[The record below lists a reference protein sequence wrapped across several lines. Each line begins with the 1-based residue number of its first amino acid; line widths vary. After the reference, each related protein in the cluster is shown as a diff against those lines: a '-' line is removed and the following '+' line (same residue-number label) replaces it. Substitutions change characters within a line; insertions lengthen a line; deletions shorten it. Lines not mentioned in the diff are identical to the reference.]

1 MTVTTF
7 FRPESDEDDGDDF
20 EDDVAISS
28 VDTDDKSPTHNPGM
42 ISAQVG
48 GCMNDLNV
56 IRMMPYATQ
65 MVPPMSL
72 PLSTSDLWL
81 YYAAAVGCRCPR
93 HRHSS
98 SSSSCSIASAE
109 EIHVHGLGCFCV
121 VGGNC
126 TKETKDQKIRARSDF
141 KERRRV
147 LSDHGAPVR
156 CPTAPFRLPPLAAR
170 HR

>member
-7 FRPESDEDDGDDF
+7 FRPESDEGDGNDF

-81 YYAAAVGCRCPR
+81 YYAAAVGCRCRR

-98 SSSSCSIASAE
+98 SSSSCSITRLSR
-109 EIHVHGLGCFCV
+109 H
-121 VGGNC
+121 
-126 TKETKDQKIRARSDF
+126 
-141 KERRRV
+141 RRRRFMFMV
-147 LSDHGAPVR
+147 WVAFVWWTGIAPKR
-156 CPTAPFRLPPLAAR
+156 PKTKRFARAPTSTSRR
-170 HR
+170 EGEY